1 MIENMKERSKKTGI
15 TKTDKGLAAGI
26 FLGALCLWAGLF
38 FLRSPGTRA
47 EITIDGTVYGVYA
60 LDEPQTIDT
69 GIGNILEIKDGR
81 IRMIDADCPDRL
93 CVYEAAASRTGET
106 IVCLPHKLSVRIL
119 GGDRSASGDVEVR
132 STKQSVK
139 HLLTV
144 IFQNREYRR

>member
-15 TKTDKGLAAGI
+15 TKADKGLAAGI

-81 IRMIDADCPDRL
+81 L
-93 CVYEAAASRTGET
+93 CIHEAAASRTGET

-119 GGDRSASGDVEVR
+119 GGAQSEYDSISG
-132 STKQSVK
+132 
-139 HLLTV
+139 
-144 IFQNREYRR
+144 

>member
-15 TKTDKGLAAGI
+15 TKADKGLAAGI
-26 FLGALCLWAGLF
+26 FLVPFVCGQDF

-93 CVYEAAASRTGET
+93 CIHEAAASRTGET
-106 IVCLPHKLSVRIL
+106 IVCLPISCQY
-119 GGDRSASGDVEVR
+119 G
-132 STKQSVK
+132 
-139 HLLTV
+139 
-144 IFQNREYRR
+144 F

>member
-15 TKTDKGLAAGI
+15 TKADKGLAAGI
-26 FLGALCLWAGLF
+26 LLGALCLWAGLF

-47 EITIDGTVYGVYA
+47 EITIDGTLYGVYA

-93 CVYEAAASRTGET
+93 CIHEAAASRTGET

-119 GGDRSASGDVEVR
+119 GGAPSEYDSISG
-132 STKQSVK
+132 
-139 HLLTV
+139 
-144 IFQNREYRR
+144 